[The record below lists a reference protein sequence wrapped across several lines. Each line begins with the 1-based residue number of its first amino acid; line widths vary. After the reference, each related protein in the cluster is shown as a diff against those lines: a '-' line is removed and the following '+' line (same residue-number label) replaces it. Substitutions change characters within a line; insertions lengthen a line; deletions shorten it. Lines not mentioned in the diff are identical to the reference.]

1 MNRCVLLWA
10 LVCAHQCVR
19 SLATRFTA
27 SVDESGNRKYF
38 SYGAEMVHVH
48 YRDPRV
54 NPDCMEDTTMK
65 IFVYYVTK
73 DFEWYRLTPAKAE
86 KRNWNQMKAKMGQY
100 NLNRSAC
107 TISSDNEKYLE
118 SFVGYVVDDGDPPF
132 IVQYDVMRHTP
143 WIHAGTPLHKF
154 LTDGYSSQHSPPVD
168 GVRVLS
174 KRVQRS
180 RSGMIA
186 DTVCRRTL
194 LTLTGADR
202 GVYCCNRL

>member
-65 IFVYYVTK
+65 IFVYYVAE
-73 DFEWYRLTPAKAE
+73 DSAWYRLTPAKAE

-100 NLNRSAC
+100 NLKESTC
-107 TISSDNEKYLE
+107 SISDDNKKYLE
-118 SFVGYVVDDGDPPF
+118 SFIGSAPF

-143 WIHAGTPLHKF
+143 RIHTGTRLHKF
-154 LTDGYSSQHSPPVD
+154 LTGSGYYSSQHSQPAD

-174 KRVQRS
+174 K
-180 RSGMIA
+180 
-186 DTVCRRTL
+186 
-194 LTLTGADR
+194 
-202 GVYCCNRL
+202 